1 MAASRIALAVQ
12 QSRRRESVGRVR
24 RCVVCDREFLD
35 LRGHAMCLECRT
47 QAPLAGAAPEPPGSP
62 AAADQPKEVVEAAPP
77 SEEAAA
83 GPVDALEG
91 IQWLT
96 PGRSKRDQRA
106 TLTVGESWYL
116 SGAAV
121 VLLGAPARVRIGR
134 ARSGA
139 VVIAPAGSDEA
150 AGTLALA
157 RKASL
162 AAGRGM
168 RGRCLDGV
176 LPRGTYPVRAER
188 GWLVV
193 VGPTREEHR

>member
-1 MAASRIALAVQ
+1 MPTSRVALGVQ
-12 QSRRRESVGRVR
+12 RSSRRPSGPVGRVR

-47 QAPLAGAAPEPPGSP
+47 QAPPAGAAPEPPRGP
-62 AAADQPKEVVEAAPP
+62 AASDQPEEVAEAAPP
-77 SEEAAA
+77 PEEDVPAA
-83 GPVDALEG
+83 VDGLGE
-91 IQWLT
+91 IEWLV

-121 VLLGAPARVRIGR
+121 ALIGTPSRVRVGR
-134 ARSGA
+134 ARSGV
-139 VVIAPAGSDEA
+139 VVIAPAGADELP
-150 AGTLALA
+150 GTLALTH
-157 RKASL
+157 KSSL

-168 RGRCLDGV
+168 RGRCLEGV
-176 LPRGTYPVRAER
+176 LPRGTYAVRAER

-193 VGPTREEHR
+193 EAPTR